1 MSTSYIWFTSTG
13 PPQANQHQHG
23 HHCHLLKF
31 SSQCSRSP
39 LHYESQ
45 RWWCAI
51 WSSWTWTTARTSK
64 TLPPYKC
71 LSQSPRVRKVR
82 SVQSIF
88 LISIYCHCLLSLT
101 RPENVKMHLQKN
113 ADGCFVKK
121 VIFFITFRVFN
132 QQWIRLLL
140 NQLRETDTT
149 TWIKQ
154 SIECFVWRT
163 LASSPS
169 TSIGTPWTDSLSQSS
184 TSLTSSLASHSSSS
198 SSKDFSQGSSPY
210 FLIIKNRALDK
221 LSLNNSEFDRSS
233 LRYRAPLVGHYRLS
247 TSHFLLFHSALR
259 RSFKLQF

>member
-1 MSTSYIWFTSTG
+1 
-13 PPQANQHQHG
+13 
-23 HHCHLLKF
+23 
-31 SSQCSRSP
+31 
-39 LHYESQ
+39 
-45 RWWCAI
+45 
-51 WSSWTWTTARTSK
+51 
-64 TLPPYKC
+64 
-71 LSQSPRVRKVR
+71 
-82 SVQSIF
+82 
-88 LISIYCHCLLSLT
+88 
-101 RPENVKMHLQKN
+101 MHLQKN